1 MKNIRDYTGLDALKA
16 LISEEL
22 PQSPMAHTIPMKL
35 VSAERGDIVYETT
48 PTEAHLN
55 LQGGIHGGFC
65 ATVLDSVTGAVAHS
79 LMEPGVGF
87 ATIDLN
93 IKMIRPMQA
102 GTTYKGI
109 GKLINAGRNIV
120 MTEGKLIDDNNKIYA
135 SATATLMII
144 RK

>member
-1 MKNIRDYTGLDALKA
+1 MKNIKEYAGLDALKA
-16 LISEEL
+16 LISGEL
-22 PQSPMAHTIPMKL
+22 PQSPMAHTIPMTL
-35 VSAERGDIVYETT
+35 VYAERGDIAYETT
-48 PTEAHLN
+48 PTEAHIN

-93 IKMIRPMQA
+93 IKMIRPMQV
-102 GTTYKGI
+102 GQTYRGI
-109 GKLINAGRNIV
+109 GKLINAGRNLVI
-120 MTEGKLIDDNNKIYA
+120 TEGKIVDENDKIFA